1 MSNKRNAVFLDRDG
15 VINKDNGLVYQPSQ
29 LVLIDGIEDALR
41 YIHQK
46 GYLAVVVTNQ
56 SVIAR
61 NLCTFDEL
69 DAINAYMETL
79 LGKRNAYIDALYFCP
94 HHPHSGYPE
103 ERKEYK
109 IVCNCRKP
117 APGLLL
123 KAAKELHIN
132 LSESMMIGDMA
143 SDVQAGINAKV
154 KRSILIPTNQP
165 GALLDLLKKEI

>member
-1 MSNKRNAVFLDRDG
+1 
-15 VINKDNGLVYQPSQ
+15 
-29 LVLIDGIEDALR
+29 
-41 YIHQK
+41 
-46 GYLAVVVTNQ
+46 
-56 SVIAR
+56 
-61 NLCTFDEL
+61 
-69 DAINAYMETL
+69 METL